1 MLMPNT
7 AAPSWR
13 EKLLKRLLLLSVT
26 ALTGCCA
33 SLPSGAPKLPEPA
46 ADLML
51 PAPTGS
57 ELLDRVSG
65 DMNSWEKM
73 LLDGL
78 TK

>member
-13 EKLLKRLLLLSVT
+13 VKLLKGLLLLSVAGLT
-26 ALTGCCA
+26 ACSG
-33 SLPSGAPKLPEPA
+33 SLPSGAPKLPAPA
-46 ADLML
+46 ADLMQ

-65 DMNSWEKM
+65 DMRSWEKT

-78 TK
+78 TR

>member
-13 EKLLKRLLLLSVT
+13 ARLLKRLLPLSVA

-33 SLPSGAPKLPEPA
+33 SLPSGAPKLPAPA
-46 ADLML
+46 ADLMQ

-65 DMNSWEKM
+65 DMSSWERM

>member
-13 EKLLKRLLLLSVT
+13 VKLLRRLLPLSAA
-26 ALTGCCA
+26 ALTGCCG
-33 SLPSGAPKLPEPA
+33 SLPSGAPKLPAPA
-46 ADLML
+46 ADLMQ

-57 ELLDRVSG
+57 ELLDRVSD
-65 DMNSWEKM
+65 DMSSWEKM

-78 TK
+78 TR

>member
-7 AAPSWR
+7 VAPCWR
-13 EKLLKRLLLLSVT
+13 EKLLKRLLPLSVA

-33 SLPSGAPKLPEPA
+33 SSPSGTPKLPAPA
-46 ADLML
+46 ADLMQ
-51 PAPTGS
+51 PAPTGL
-57 ELLDRVSG
+57 ELLDRVSD
-65 DMNSWEKM
+65 DMSSWETR

>member
-7 AAPSWR
+7 VAPCWR
-13 EKLLKRLLLLSVT
+13 VKLLKRLLPLSVA

-33 SLPSGAPKLPEPA
+33 SLPSGAPKLPTPA
-46 ADLML
+46 ADLMQ

-65 DMNSWEKM
+65 DMSNWEKM

-78 TK
+78 TR